1 MAGVALRRL
10 GRGERRPVLE
20 VFDGMSERSRLRRF
34 HTPKPRLRDEEI
46 ERLVDV
52 GCCGREAVAAV
63 EVTTGRAVG
72 IARFVRDEHDPS
84 TAEVA
89 FEVVDDWQG
98 RGIGRRLMRE
108 LSALAR
114 GQGVVR
120 IRADVAAG
128 NEPAFALL
136 RGAGE
141 IVSVTGQDGV
151 FDVLVELRGPV
162 RWRIPAGQPD
172 GSVLWVL
179 PAA

>member
-1 MAGVALRRL
+1 MAGVSLRRL

-20 VFDGMSERSRLRRF
+20 VFDGMSPRSRLRRF
-34 HTPKPRLRDEEI
+34 HSPKPRLRDEELDQ
-46 ERLVDV
+46 LVDV

-63 EVTTGRAVG
+63 EVATGRAIG
-72 IARFVRDEHDPS
+72 IARFVRDVADRS

-89 FEVVDDWQG
+89 FEVVDEWQG
-98 RGIGRRLMRE
+98 RGVGRRLMRE

-114 GQGVVR
+114 RQGVARV
-120 IRADVAAG
+120 RADVAAG

-136 RGAGE
+136 RGAGDV
-141 IVSVTGQDGV
+141 VSTTSEDGV
-151 FDVLVELRGPV
+151 FDVLVELHERP
-162 RWRIPAGQPD
+162 RWQVPAEQPD